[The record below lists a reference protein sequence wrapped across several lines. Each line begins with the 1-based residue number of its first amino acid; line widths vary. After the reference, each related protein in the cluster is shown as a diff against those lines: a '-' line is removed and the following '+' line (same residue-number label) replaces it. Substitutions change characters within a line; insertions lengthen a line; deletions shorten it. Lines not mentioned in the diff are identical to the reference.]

1 MRNRS
6 EDTSLSSVLSSQL
19 RRNVG
24 VDLHLLLFE
33 LRVYGKM
40 DWCRTLALVE
50 SVDQGAVLVDYYS
63 TAVPPYCVHCRV
75 YLVIAVERGDNW
87 ASFPVLFKSKRYE
100 EYEG

>member
-1 MRNRS
+1 MS
-6 EDTSLSSVLSSQL
+6 
-19 RRNVG
+19 

-40 DWCRTLALVE
+40 DWGRTLALVE

-75 YLVIAVERGDNW
+75 YLAIAVERGDNW
-87 ASFPVLFKSKRYE
+87 TSFPVFLKARDMKNMKDRFHYQLIRYKDE
-100 EYEG
+100 NSEI